1 MKQNKMNLP
10 NRLTLARIA
19 AVPVFL
25 ILLLWQFPFHYFAA
39 LVVFVAASLTDLF
52 DGRIA
57 RSRGLI
63 TDFGKFLDPIA
74 DKMLTTAALLG
85 FISLGI
91 GFGTVWITVI
101 VLIREF
107 SVSSIRMIAAA
118 SGKVVAADKWG
129 KNKTVM
135 QMVGI
140 IMALTF
146 EEFISLFPSLLLVGT
161 ILRIAYNIVL
171 WFSAVLTVVSGINY
185 LVKNK
190 TFVDPN
196 K

>member
-1 MKQNKMNLP
+1 MNLP

-39 LVVFVAASLTDLF
+39 LVIFVAASLTDLF

-129 KNKTVM
+129 KIKTVM

-140 IMALTF
+140 IMVLTF

>member
-19 AVPVFL
+19 AVPVFH

-39 LVVFVAASLTDLF
+39 LVIFVAASLTDLF

-129 KNKTVM
+129 KIKTVM

-146 EEFISLFPSLLLVGT
+146 EEFISLFPFLLLVGT

>member
-1 MKQNKMNLP
+1 MKQSKINLP

-19 AVPVFL
+19 AVPIFL
-25 ILLLWQFPFHYFAA
+25 MLLLWQFPLHYFVA
-39 LVVFVAASLTDLF
+39 LAVFVAASLTDLF

-74 DKMLTTAALLG
+74 DKMLTTAAFLG

-91 GFGTVWITVI
+91 GFGTAWITVI
-101 VLIREF
+101 VLMREF
-107 SVSSIRMIAAA
+107 SVSSIRMVAAA

-129 KNKTVM
+129 KIKTVI

-140 IMALTF
+140 IMTLAF
-146 EEFISLFPSLLLVGT
+146 EGFISLFPTLLIVGAV
-161 ILRIAYNIVL
+161 LRTAYNIVL

>member
-1 MKQNKMNLP
+1 MKQSKMNLP

-39 LVVFVAASLTDLF
+39 LVIFVAASLTDLF

-74 DKMLTTAALLG
+74 DKMLTTAAFLG

-129 KNKTVM
+129 KIKTVM

-146 EEFISLFPSLLLVGT
+146 EGFISLFPSLLAVGT

-171 WFSAVLTVVSGINY
+171 WLSAALTVLSGINY
-185 LVKNK
+185 LIKNK

>member
-25 ILLLWQFPFHYFAA
+25 ILLLWQFPFHYFAV
-39 LVVFVAASLTDLF
+39 LVIFVAASLTDLF

-129 KNKTVM
+129 KIKTVM

>member
-25 ILLLWQFPFHYFAA
+25 ILLLWQFPFHYFAT
-39 LVVFVAASLTDLF
+39 LVIFVAASLTDLF

-129 KNKTVM
+129 KIKTVM

>member
-39 LVVFVAASLTDLF
+39 LVIFVAASLTDLF

-129 KNKTVM
+129 KIKTVM

-185 LVKNK
+185 LAKNK

>member
-39 LVVFVAASLTDLF
+39 LVIFVAASLTDLF

-129 KNKTVM
+129 KIKTVI

>member
-19 AVPVFL
+19 ALPVFL

-39 LVVFVAASLTDLF
+39 LVIFVAASLTDLF

-129 KNKTVM
+129 KIKTVM

>member
-1 MKQNKMNLP
+1 MNLP

-39 LVVFVAASLTDLF
+39 LVIFVAASLTDLF

-129 KNKTVM
+129 KIKTVM

>member
-1 MKQNKMNLP
+1 MNLP

-39 LVVFVAASLTDLF
+39 LVIFVAASLTDLF

-129 KNKTVM
+129 KIKTVM

-146 EEFISLFPSLLLVGT
+146 EESISLFPSLLLVGT

>member
-1 MKQNKMNLP
+1 MSQGKINLP
-10 NRLTLARIA
+10 NRLTLGRIA
-19 AVPVFL
+19 AVPIF
-25 ILLLWQFPFHYFAA
+25 LLLLLLNFPFHYFAA
-39 LVVFVAASLTDLF
+39 LAVFVAASLTDLF
-52 DGRIA
+52 DGKIA

-74 DKMLTTAALLG
+74 DKMLTTAAFLG
-85 FISLGI
+85 FMSLGI
-91 GFGTVWITVI
+91 GFGTVWIT
-101 VLIREF
+101 LIILMREF

-129 KNKTVM
+129 KIKTVM

-140 IMALTF
+140 IMALAF
-146 EEFISLFPSLLLVGT
+146 EGFIAVIPWPALVSD
-161 ILRIAYNIVL
+161 ILRIFYNIVL
-171 WFSAVLTVVSGINY
+171 WTSAVLTVFSGVNY

-190 TFVDPN
+190 AFVDPL

>member
-1 MKQNKMNLP
+1 MKQSKMNLP

-19 AVPVFL
+19 AVPIFL

-39 LVVFVAASLTDLF
+39 LVIFVAASLTDLF

-74 DKMLTTAALLG
+74 DKMLTTAAFLG

-129 KNKTVM
+129 KIKTVM

-146 EEFISLFPSLLLVGT
+146 EGFISLFPSLLLVGT

-171 WFSAVLTVVSGINY
+171 WLSAALTVLSGINY
-185 LVKNK
+185 LIKNK

>member
-39 LVVFVAASLTDLF
+39 LVIFVAASLTDLL

-85 FISLGI
+85 FISLAI

-129 KNKTVM
+129 KIKTVM

>member
-39 LVVFVAASLTDLF
+39 LVIFVAASLTDLF

-129 KNKTVM
+129 KIKTVM

>member
-39 LVVFVAASLTDLF
+39 LVIFVAASLTDLF

-91 GFGTVWITVI
+91 GFGTVWVTVI

-129 KNKTVM
+129 KIKTVM

>member
-39 LVVFVAASLTDLF
+39 LVIFVAASLTDLF

-107 SVSSIRMIAAA
+107 SVSSIRMVAAA

-129 KNKTVM
+129 KIKTVM

-171 WFSAVLTVVSGINY
+171 WFSALLTVVSGINY

>member
-1 MKQNKMNLP
+1 MNLP

-39 LVVFVAASLTDLF
+39 LVIFVAASLTDLF

-74 DKMLTTAALLG
+74 DKMLTTAAFLG

-107 SVSSIRMIAAA
+107 SVSSIRMIAAS

-129 KNKTVM
+129 KIKTVM

-146 EEFISLFPSLLLVGT
+146 EGFISLFPSLLPVGS

-171 WFSAVLTVVSGINY
+171 WLSAVLTVISGINY
-185 LVKNK
+185 LIKNK

>member
-1 MKQNKMNLP
+1 MNLP

-25 ILLLWQFPFHYFAA
+25 ILLL
-39 LVVFVAASLTDLF
+39 VAVPVSLFCCPRNFCGRVADDLF

-129 KNKTVM
+129 KIKTVM

>member
-1 MKQNKMNLP
+1 MSQGKINLP
-10 NRLTLARIA
+10 NRLTLGRIA
-19 AVPVFL
+19 AVPIF
-25 ILLLWQFPFHYFAA
+25 LLLLLLNFPFHYFAA
-39 LVVFVAASLTDLF
+39 LAVFVAASLTDLF
-52 DGRIA
+52 DGKIA

-74 DKMLTTAALLG
+74 DKMLTTAAFLG
-85 FISLGI
+85 FMSLGI
-91 GFGTVWITVI
+91 GFGTVWIT
-101 VLIREF
+101 LIILMREF

-129 KNKTVM
+129 KIKTVM

-140 IMALTF
+140 IRALAF
-146 EEFISLFPSLLLVGT
+146 EGFIAVIPWPALVSDV
-161 ILRIAYNIVL
+161 LRIIYNIVL
-171 WFSAVLTVVSGINY
+171 WTSAVLTVFSGVNY

-190 TFVDPN
+190 AFVDPN

>member
-1 MKQNKMNLP
+1 MNLP

-39 LVVFVAASLTDLF
+39 LVIFVAASLTDLF

-129 KNKTVM
+129 KIKTVI

>member
-1 MKQNKMNLP
+1 MNLP

-19 AVPVFL
+19 TVPVFL

-39 LVVFVAASLTDLF
+39 LVIFVAASLTDLF

-91 GFGTVWITVI
+91 GYGTVWITVI

-118 SGKVVAADKWG
+118 SGKVVAADRWG
-129 KNKTVM
+129 KIKTVM

>member
-25 ILLLWQFPFHYFAA
+25 ILLLWQFPLHYFAA
-39 LVVFVAASLTDLF
+39 LVIFVAASLTDLF

-129 KNKTVM
+129 KIKTVM

>member
-1 MKQNKMNLP
+1 MKQNKMDLP

-39 LVVFVAASLTDLF
+39 LVIFVAASLTDLF

-129 KNKTVM
+129 KIKTVM

>member
-1 MKQNKMNLP
+1 MNLP

-39 LVVFVAASLTDLF
+39 LVIFVAASLTDLF

-107 SVSSIRMIAAA
+107 SVSSIRMVAAA

-129 KNKTVM
+129 KIKTVM

-171 WFSAVLTVVSGINY
+171 WFSALLTVVSGINY

>member
-39 LVVFVAASLTDLF
+39 LVIFVAASLTDLF

-85 FISLGI
+85 FINLGI

-129 KNKTVM
+129 KIKTVM

>member
-39 LVVFVAASLTDLF
+39 LVIFVAASLTDLF

-91 GFGTVWITVI
+91 GFGMVWITVI

-129 KNKTVM
+129 KIKTVM

>member
-25 ILLLWQFPFHYFAA
+25 ILLLWQFPFHYFVA
-39 LVVFVAASLTDLF
+39 LVIFVAASLTDLF

-129 KNKTVM
+129 KIKTVM

>member
-39 LVVFVAASLTDLF
+39 LVIFVAASLTDLF

-129 KNKTVM
+129 KIKTVM

-146 EEFISLFPSLLLVGT
+146 EEFISLLPSLLLVGT

>member
-39 LVVFVAASLTDLF
+39 LVIFVAASLTDLF

-129 KNKTVM
+129 KIKTVM

-185 LVKNK
+185 LIKNK

>member
-1 MKQNKMNLP
+1 M
-10 NRLTLARIA
+10 
-19 AVPVFL
+19 
-25 ILLLWQFPFHYFAA
+25 
-39 LVVFVAASLTDLF
+39 
-52 DGRIA
+52 
-57 RSRGLI
+57 
-63 TDFGKFLDPIA
+63 
-74 DKMLTTAALLG
+74 
-85 FISLGI
+85 
-91 GFGTVWITVI
+91 WITVI

-129 KNKTVM
+129 KIKTVM

-146 EEFISLFPSLLLVGT
+146 EEFISLFPFLLLVGT

>member
-39 LVVFVAASLTDLF
+39 LVIFVVASLTDLF

-129 KNKTVM
+129 KIKTVM

>member
-39 LVVFVAASLTDLF
+39 LVIFVAASLTDLF

-129 KNKTVM
+129 KIKTVM

-146 EEFISLFPSLLLVGT
+146 EEFIFLFPSLLLVGT